1 VQTLVLL
8 LLIYL
13 KYSMV
18 VMPIG
23 IVIAAGMWFW
33 LGLAGFAKQA
43 RLDR

>member
-13 KYSMV
+13 KYSLV
-18 VMPIG
+18 VLAIG